1 MLEYLVRSGVGPVSG
16 ILHDP
21 RPRILEPFVCCIH
34 ESTNVQEML
43 LLFDAVNDSCKSGE
57 MEVE

>member
-1 MLEYLVRSGVGPVSG
+1 MIEYFGPEWSGTSLWDLPRSTTR
-16 ILHDP
+16 D
-21 RPRILEPFVCCIH
+21 LEPFVCCIH

-57 MEVE
+57 VEVE